1 MTPTRGCSEPPTA
14 GFAVRSLPLSR
25 DIGRHAQGRPTRR
38 ARHSTSIRIIR
49 SRLRARAGRTWET
62 RVNESIQ
69 VLGLVLLIVLV
80 AYVGVLGTRLKR
92 LEESNRILL
101 QGLGPS
107 QKVRQ
112 LAADPENRLE
122 AMRAFREETGAGVK
136 AAIAVVDALLAARR

>member
-1 MTPTRGCSEPPTA
+1 M
-14 GFAVRSLPLSR
+14 
-25 DIGRHAQGRPTRR
+25 
-38 ARHSTSIRIIR
+38 
-49 SRLRARAGRTWET
+49 
-62 RVNESIQ
+62 NESIQ